1 MFDALKVTSSTSHAD
16 ESHVGGHNGD
26 YKGQHGTARVARKR
40 GRPLGAK
47 SKRIELKRCDAVD
60 READDAIHF
69 VEFAIGTNA
78 ETWNI
83 QTARPTEESFP
94 TCKADLRKMALENI
108 ADMLIAKTS
117 ATPPSS
123 LATALCASPHS
134 ALSSSLCAPLRLLAS
149 VLCAPP
155 LLTSALCA
163 PPPLL
168 MSAVCAPPPQS
179 ALCSR
184 PTQSALCSPP
194 TQSAV

>member
-1 MFDALKVTSSTSHAD
+1 METIKDSTEPLAWPASADGPSERSQNELSSSAVTLSTVKPTTQSISSS
-16 ESHVGGHNGD
+16 SLS
-26 YKGQHGTARVARKR
+26 GQTPKR
-40 GRPLGAK
+40 GT
-47 SKRIELKRCDAVD
+47 SKLRAPQKKR
-60 READDAIHF
+60 
-69 VEFAIGTNA
+69 
-78 ETWNI
+78 
-83 QTARPTEESFP
+83 FP
-94 TCKADLRKMALENI
+94 TYKADLRKMALENI

-123 LATALCASPHS
+123 LASALCASPHS
-134 ALSSSLCAPLRLLAS
+134 ALSTSLCAPLRLLAS

-155 LLTSALCA
+155 LLTSVLCA
-163 PPPLL
+163 PPLL